1 MLRRSDA
8 SDDLLGIVVVGVV
21 GVVWLDRPRI
31 GVCLAGFFRPVGSTG
46 SNGLLRLLPPLLGVG
61 LVLELDDGDELAQ
74 LEVGSKS
81 GVGRGAAAF
90 FASVSL
96 LLLLRAR
103 PKSGRWSGAV
113 LLGEFVGEEMG
124 EPRGDT
130 SGDRSAAP
138 RKLAR

>member
-1 MLRRSDA
+1 LLRRSDA

-46 SNGLLRLLPPLLGVG
+46 SSNGLLRLLPPLLGVG
-61 LVLELDDGDELAQ
+61 LVLELDDGDELA
-74 LEVGSKS
+74 EVGSKS

-90 FASVSL
+90 FASVS

-124 EPRGDT
+124 EPRGDS